1 MRIWHQSFI
10 VLEDVPAYT
19 DRVRQHVD
27 RVKRPDT
34 VVDLHGLLPQTY
46 PTNYPGG
53 DFAYPF
59 LFAMHSLQWPAA
71 ALTAVR
77 EGYDA
82 FAMCTIIDPLYRE
95 IKTIVDIPVV
105 AAGEVCFHVASMHG
119 QRFGLMLFM
128 DRVIPRYQ
136 QLIEWC
142 GLAGRCA
149 GIRPSGL
156 TFADVTQG
164 FDKPGPVIDRFRESA
179 RHMIAAGADVIIP
192 GEIPMNVLLASE
204 GVHRVDDVPVIDC
217 LGVTLK
223 MTEAMVDLRA
233 ATGLAH
239 SRHGWHNAAPPPARL
254 AEVMKFYYPDHVF
267 SPKTED

>member
-10 VLEDVPAYT
+10 VLEDVPSYT
-19 DRVRQHVD
+19 DRVRRHID

-34 VVDLHGLLPQTY
+34 VVDLHGPMSGTY
-46 PTNYPGG
+46 STEYPGV
-53 DFAYPF
+53 DFAYSF
-59 LFAMHSLQWPAA
+59 LFGMHSLQWPAA
-71 ALTAVR
+71 ALTAQR

-105 AAGEVCFHVASMHG
+105 AAGETCFHVASMHG

-128 DRVIPRYQ
+128 DRVIPRYA

-142 GLAGRCA
+142 GLSGRCA
-149 GIRPSGL
+149 GIRPTGL
-156 TFADVTQG
+156 QFNDVTKG
-164 FDKPGPVIDRFRESA
+164 FDKPGPVIDKFRESA
-179 RHMIAAGADVIIP
+179 RAMIAAGADVIIP

-204 GVHRVDDVPVIDC
+204 GVHRIDDVPVIDC

-223 MTEAMVDLRA
+223 MTEMMVELKA
-233 ATGLAH
+233 LTGLSH
-239 SRHGWHNAAPPPARL
+239 SRHGWHNAAPPAGRV
-254 AEVMKFYYPDHVF
+254 AEVMDFYCPDHIF
-267 SPKTED
+267 PKGR